1 MQNSAEEIWKQLLS
15 NPGDR
20 RSELLAEVER
30 LVLTSDAPAA
40 VSFGTSGWRGELG
53 TEFTVRNVQV
63 VAEAIVKMYREA
75 DGALLKALGV
85 KDFADFARRGV
96 LIGHDNRFMGPR
108 FAAVV
113 AGVFR
118 RAGVRT
124 VYAGEAST
132 PEYSAGVETL
142 GMACAVNL
150 TPSHNPANYSGFKF
164 NPADGGPAGPEIT
177 SVVTDLANGLMPSH
191 RYVDDGPYVGET
203 VDLRGVYA
211 RFLETKKTV
220 DLKLVREFAASGEA
234 AIVVDYV
241 HGSTRGR
248 PRAVLGPDAKLT
260 ELRTDD
266 DVLFGGI
273 APEPSEANM
282 AGVVAELAKRT
293 EKFKIGVIF
302 DPDGDRVRLTD
313 GTRQITMNHFGAMVL
328 HYLHVV
334 RGIDGVLAKSVAT
347 SDFGNAIADKL
358 GIEIRETPVGF
369 KNFRPWLLPDANP
382 KAIAAFEES
391 DGLSGYNNTLEKDA
405 QFGLLMALEI
415 VAKLRKNLG
424 EYLDEL
430 QAEFGAFY
438 PERSGFAVDKSL
450 VGAPLKAKVK
460 AIGDSLSEGDSVPV
474 GNGAKKI
481 ATIITLDGVKVVFDD
496 KSWLLVR
503 PSGTEP
509 KVRIYA
515 ECRVESE
522 KDAMFA
528 AAKALFDRA

>member
-1 MQNSAEEIWKQLLS
+1 MQQTAETLWK
-15 NPGDR
+15 
-20 RSELLAEVER
+20 ELLAGPGERRQELLDAVER
-30 LVLTSDAPAA
+30 LVLTSTVPAT

-53 TEFTVRNVQV
+53 TEFTLRNVQV
-63 VAEAIVKMYREA
+63 VAEAIVQLYREA
-75 DGALLKALGV
+75 DRELLRALGV
-85 KDFADFARRGV
+85 KDFADFAERG
-96 LIGHDNRFMGPR
+96 LLLGHDNRFMGPR

-118 RAGVRT
+118 RHGVRV

-132 PEYSAGVETL
+132 PEYSAGIETMK
-142 GMACAVNL
+142 MACAINL

-177 SVVTDLANGLMPSH
+177 NRITELANARMPWH
-191 RYVDDGPYVGET
+191 QYVEDGPYEGET
-203 VDLRGVYA
+203 VDLKKVYA
-211 RFLETKKTV
+211 KFIETKKTI
-220 DLKLVREFAASGEA
+220 DIDLVRKFAASGDV

-248 PRAVLGPDAKLT
+248 PRAVLGPDARLT
-260 ELRTDD
+260 ELRTET

-293 EKFKIGVIF
+293 EKFKVGVIF
-302 DPDGDRVRLTD
+302 DPDGDRIRLTD
-313 GTRQITMNHFGAMVL
+313 GSRQITMNHFGAMVF
-328 HYLHVV
+328 HYFYTR
-334 RGIDGVLAKSVAT
+334 RGFRGVLAKSVAT

-358 GIEIRETPVGF
+358 GVKICETSVGF
-369 KNFRPWLLPDANP
+369 KNFRPWLLPGADPMAV
-382 KAIAAFEES
+382 AAFEES
-391 DGLSGYNNTLEKDA
+391 DGISGWNNTLEKDA
-405 QFGLLMALEI
+405 QFGLLCALEI
-415 VAKLRKNLG
+415 VARTGKNLG

-460 AIGDSLSEGDSVPV
+460 AIGEKLAVGQAVPV
-474 GNGAKKI
+474 GAGSKKI
-481 ATIITLDGVKVVFDD
+481 AKIITLDGVKVVFED

-528 AAKALFDRA
+528 AAKALFDNA